1 VAQCRPLIVG
11 MTDDVFSAMRDQY
24 RCPAVSRDGQRCQL
38 QTGHDGAHAHVWR
51 DTPTTSRRGRA
62 LPPMQLVRWDD
73 EREWAEPWSD
83 RAASRG
89 EQLRWQTFL
98 MP

>member
-1 VAQCRPLIVG
+1 
-11 MTDDVFSAMRDQY
+11 
-24 RCPAVSRDGQRCQL
+24 
-38 QTGHDGAHAHVWR
+38 
-51 DTPTTSRRGRA
+51 

-89 EQLRWQTFL
+89 EQRRWQTCL